1 MSFLGKVPKEA
12 APSPPWDFLG
22 GGRPRTQCK
31 GSINARDTVTIADM
45 GPQSHSPQKRLA
57 LQPTQTE
64 WLGEKREGDTQ
75 EGKTRT
81 GTWDPVQDTENLEG
95 KYSNDELPGNTG
107 SCLSSRP
114 AVPNPFGTRD
124 WFYGR

>member
-1 MSFLGKVPKEA
+1 MLSFLGKVPKAA

-22 GGRPRTQCK
+22 GGGPRAHSSCL
-31 GSINARDTVTIADM
+31 INAGVTVTIADM

-57 LQPTQTE
+57 PAHTHRVA
-64 WLGEKREGDTQ
+64 GREVGRRYTGGKSENGDK
-75 EGKTRT
+75 GSR
-81 GTWDPVQDTENLEG
+81 QDAENLEG
-95 KYSNDELPGNTG
+95 RYSNNEVPGNTG